1 VHCVVLQASH
11 FTKGMA
17 QMEKVQRKGRRRI
30 RGLKTVTCE
39 ERLNTVGL
47 FALKRR
53 LRGDMITVF
62 RCIKGCS
69 KEEGNNLFSMPM
81 TKRTRKIWQQRRFKS
96 LVRKSHSKNKNSEAL
111 EEIGKN
117 QVEFLLLEVQ
127 EMLH

>member
-1 VHCVVLQASH
+1 M
-11 FTKGMA
+11 TW
-17 QMEKVQRKGRRRI
+17 
-30 RGLKTVTCE
+30 E

-62 RCIKGCS
+62 QVIKGCS

-81 TKRTRKIWQQRRFKS
+81 TKRTRKSWKQRRFESCFRKS
-96 LVRKSHSKNKNSEAL
+96 LSNSKNSKAL
-111 EEIGKN
+111 EETGMS

-127 EMLH
+127 EMLP